1 MSMKGSGMTMRTMR
15 ELFEAVSKKVG
26 PDQYEFQGKKGHWRT
41 VNGSELF
48 FPDDGASPLGMP
60 KAMKASGK
68 KAAGKGSVSPS
79 SVAGGAKYFDPQK
92 STLAASIRLS
102 KKVSGA
108 EAKKAVSELADTFH
122 KAAGLLVANRDR
134 LPEPNMDDDDIP
146 QDKWDHEIAVREMT
160 DKVLDGWASKWA
172 DKLGLDGD
180 EFLDEW
186 LEVHERTIRD
196 RKH

>member
-1 MSMKGSGMTMRTMR
+1 MRTMR

-48 FPDDGASPLGMP
+48 FPDDDSAPMGMP

-68 KAAGKGSVSPS
+68 KAAGKNTVSPS

-108 EAKKAVSELADTFH
+108 EARQAASELADMFH
-122 KAAGLLVANRDR
+122 KSAGLIAANRDN
-134 LPEPNMDDDDIP
+134 LPDPDAEEDEYTEI
-146 QDKWDHEIAVREMT
+146 QWDHEKDIRNQT
-160 DKVLDGWASKWA
+160 DRLRDTWMDKWGKKTGVS
-172 DKLGLDGD
+172 DDD
-180 EFLDEW
+180 MEDEW